1 MKQGNY
7 DDNDSTNNKEEG
19 VGLPNDKDV
28 GLPVSRSNVLSI
40 IDNFIEQIL
49 KIRKTLFG
57 VFLSALILAPLA
69 IGLSVFLLQHP
80 SFLAVLDIENEFG
93 IVLGILLFAVIIISS
108 IWLLVGVKQ
117 YLSINTWNKRYSE
130 YNKEK
135 EEIDRN
141 IGTKYGLDKNHS

>member
-1 MKQGNY
+1 MKQENY
-7 DDNDSTNNKEEG
+7 GDSGSNNNKDDEDE
-19 VGLPNDKDV
+19 DV
-28 GLPVSRSNVLSI
+28 EFSVSRSNVLSI

-49 KIRKTLFG
+49 QIRKTLFG

-69 IGLSVFLLQHP
+69 IGLSVFLLRHP

-108 IWLLVGVKQ
+108 IWLLVGIKQ
-117 YLSINTWNKRYSE
+117 YLSINKWNQRYRE
-130 YNKEK
+130 YNREK
-135 EEIDRN
+135 QEVDRN

>member
-1 MKQGNY
+1 VKQENY
-7 DDNDSTNNKEEG
+7 GDSGSNNNKDDEDE
-19 VGLPNDKDV
+19 DV
-28 GLPVSRSNVLSI
+28 EFSVSRSNVLSI

-49 KIRKTLFG
+49 QIRKTLFG

-69 IGLSVFLLQHP
+69 IGLSVFLLRHP

-108 IWLLVGVKQ
+108 IWLLVGIKQ
-117 YLSINTWNKRYSE
+117 YLSINKWNQRYRE
-130 YNKEK
+130 YNREK
-135 EEIDRN
+135 QEVDRN

>member
-1 MKQGNY
+1 VKQENY
-7 DDNDSTNNKEEG
+7 GDSGSNNNNKDDEDE
-19 VGLPNDKDV
+19 DV
-28 GLPVSRSNVLSI
+28 EFSVSRSNVLSI

-49 KIRKTLFG
+49 QIRKTLFG

-69 IGLSVFLLQHP
+69 IGLSVFLLRHP

-108 IWLLVGVKQ
+108 IWLLVGIKQ
-117 YLSINTWNKRYSE
+117 YLSINKWNQRYRE
-130 YNKEK
+130 YNREK
-135 EEIDRN
+135 QEVDRN

>member
-1 MKQGNY
+1 MKQGSY
-7 DDNDSTNNKEEG
+7 DDNDSTNNKEEE
-19 VGLPNDKDV
+19 NDDKDV
-28 GLPVSRSNVLSI
+28 ELPVSRSNVLSI

>member
-7 DDNDSTNNKEEG
+7 GDNDSNNNKEE
-19 VGLPNDKDV
+19 NDDENDE
-28 GLPVSRSNVLSI
+28 LPVSRSNVLSI

-69 IGLSVFLLQHP
+69 IGLSIFLLQHP

-135 EEIDRN
+135 EEID
-141 IGTKYGLDKNHS
+141 

>member
-7 DDNDSTNNKEEG
+7 DDNGSTNNKEEE
-19 VGLPNDKDV
+19 NDDKDV
-28 GLPVSRSNVLSI
+28 ELPVSRSNVLSI

-108 IWLLVGVKQ
+108 IWLLVGIKQ
-117 YLSINTWNKRYSE
+117 YLLINKWNQRYRE
-130 YNKEK
+130 YTKEK
-135 EEIDRN
+135 QEVDRN
-141 IGTKYGLDKNHS
+141 IATKYGLDKNHS

>member
-1 MKQGNY
+1 MKQENY
-7 DDNDSTNNKEEG
+7 GDSDSSNNKEEDDG
-19 VGLPNDKDV
+19 EDV
-28 GLPVSRSNVLSI
+28 EIPVSRSNVLSI

-49 KIRKTLFG
+49 KIRTTLFG

-108 IWLLVGVKQ
+108 IWLLVGIKQ
-117 YLSINTWNKRYSE
+117 YLSINTWNQRYRE
-130 YNKEK
+130 YTKEK
-135 EEIDRN
+135 QEVDRN
-141 IGTKYGLDKNHS
+141 IATKYGLDKNHS

>member
-1 MKQGNY
+1 MKQENY
-7 DDNDSTNNKEEG
+7 GDSDSSNNKAEDDGE
-19 VGLPNDKDV
+19 DV
-28 GLPVSRSNVLSI
+28 EIPVSRSNVLSI

-49 KIRKTLFG
+49 KIRTTLFG

-108 IWLLVGVKQ
+108 MWLLVGIKQ
-117 YLSINTWNKRYSE
+117 YLSINTWNQRYRE
-130 YNKEK
+130 FTREK
-135 EEIDRN
+135 QEVDRN

>member
-1 MKQGNY
+1 VKQENY
-7 DDNDSTNNKEEG
+7 GDSDSNNNNKDDEDE
-19 VGLPNDKDV
+19 DV
-28 GLPVSRSNVLSI
+28 EFSVSRSNVLSI

-49 KIRKTLFG
+49 QIRKTLFG

-69 IGLSVFLLQHP
+69 IGLSVFLLRHP

-108 IWLLVGVKQ
+108 IWLLVGIKQ
-117 YLSINTWNKRYSE
+117 YLSINKWNQRYRE
-130 YNKEK
+130 YNREK
-135 EEIDRN
+135 QEVDRN

>member
-1 MKQGNY
+1 MKQENY
-7 DDNDSTNNKEEG
+7 GDSDSSNNKEEDDG
-19 VGLPNDKDV
+19 EDV
-28 GLPVSRSNVLSI
+28 EIPVSRSNVLSI

-49 KIRKTLFG
+49 KIRTTLFG

-108 IWLLVGVKQ
+108 VWLLVGIKQ
-117 YLSINTWNKRYSE
+117 YLSINTWNQRYRE
-130 YNKEK
+130 YTKEK
-135 EEIDRN
+135 QEVDRN
-141 IGTKYGLDKNHS
+141 IATKYGLDKNHS

>member
-1 MKQGNY
+1 MKQENY
-7 DDNDSTNNKEEG
+7 GDSDSSNNKEEDDG
-19 VGLPNDKDV
+19 EDV
-28 GLPVSRSNVLSI
+28 EFPVSRSNVLSI

-49 KIRKTLFG
+49 KIRTTLFG

-108 IWLLVGVKQ
+108 VWLLVGIKQ
-117 YLSINTWNKRYSE
+117 YLSINTWNQRYRE
-130 YNKEK
+130 YTKEK
-135 EEIDRN
+135 QEVDRN
-141 IGTKYGLDKNHS
+141 IATKYGLDKNHS

>member
-1 MKQGNY
+1 MKQENY
-7 DDNDSTNNKEEG
+7 GDSDSSNNKEEDEDEDDG
-19 VGLPNDKDV
+19 EDV
-28 GLPVSRSNVLSI
+28 EFPVSRSNVLSI

-49 KIRKTLFG
+49 KIRTTLFG

-108 IWLLVGVKQ
+108 VWLLVGIKQ
-117 YLSINTWNKRYSE
+117 YLSINTWNQRYRE
-130 YNKEK
+130 YTKEK
-135 EEIDRN
+135 QEVDRN
-141 IGTKYGLDKNHS
+141 IATKYGLDKNHS

>member
-1 MKQGNY
+1 MKQGSY
-7 DDNDSTNNKEEG
+7 DDNDSTNNKEEE
-19 VGLPNDKDV
+19 NDDKDV
-28 GLPVSRSNVLSI
+28 ELPVSRSNVLSI

-141 IGTKYGLDKNHS
+141 IGTKYGLDKKDS

>member
-1 MKQGNY
+1 MKQENY
-7 DDNDSTNNKEEG
+7 GDSDSNNNKEEEDDG
-19 VGLPNDKDV
+19 EDV
-28 GLPVSRSNVLSI
+28 EFPVSRSNVLSI

>member
-1 MKQGNY
+1 MKQENY
-7 DDNDSTNNKEEG
+7 GDSDSSNNKEEE
-19 VGLPNDKDV
+19 DEDEDV
-28 GLPVSRSNVLSI
+28 EFPVSRSNVLSI

-49 KIRKTLFG
+49 KIRTTLFG

-108 IWLLVGVKQ
+108 VWLLVGIKQ
-117 YLSINTWNKRYSE
+117 YLSINTWNQRYRE
-130 YNKEK
+130 YTKEK
-135 EEIDRN
+135 QEVDRN
-141 IGTKYGLDKNHS
+141 IATKYGLDKNHS

>member
-1 MKQGNY
+1 MKQENY
-7 DDNDSTNNKEEG
+7 GDSGSNNNNKDDEDE
-19 VGLPNDKDV
+19 DV
-28 GLPVSRSNVLSI
+28 EFSVSRSNVLSI

-49 KIRKTLFG
+49 QIRKTLFG

-69 IGLSVFLLQHP
+69 IGLSVFLLRHP

-108 IWLLVGVKQ
+108 IWLLVGIKQ
-117 YLSINTWNKRYSE
+117 YLSINKWNQRYRE
-130 YNKEK
+130 YNREK
-135 EEIDRN
+135 QEVDRN